1 MTDQIGAFNLKAVI
15 QKTGL
20 NGETLRAWERRYGLP
35 KPGRTAGGHRLY
47 TLRDIQTLNWL
58 SDRQKEGM
66 SISRAVEHW
75 RGLESDGQD
84 PLLAYTP
91 ETEQAEPSGTML
103 VGLRQ
108 AWLDACLEFDERK
121 AEQILAQA
129 FALYAPEVVC
139 QELLQKGLSLL
150 GSSWYEGE
158 ATVQQEHFASGLTLR
173 RLHALLAAAPAPNR
187 PGRILAACPE
197 GEEHEIGL
205 LLLTVL
211 LRRRGWDVVYLGANV
226 PIMQLEHTLRVADPF
241 LVVSV
246 AQTLPSAASLRRMGE
261 FLSAHGVRLAYG
273 GGMFSAQPSIQS
285 LVPGFYLG
293 DELTEATQTVER
305 IWSLK
310 SPVQQVEPIQPDHLQ
325 ALRHLVEFQPHTE
338 IFMSEATRSEG
349 IRPAHLDIALAA
361 LHQHLAAALTLGD
374 IHLLS
379 NSLEW
384 LAGLLENR
392 GLPGKPFARFL
403 EEYQRAIETQI
414 PAEDQGVFADLT
426 EVFTDYLPASP

>member
-1 MTDQIGAFNLKAVI
+1 MTDQIGTFNLKAVI

-47 TLRDIQTLNWL
+47 TMRDIQTLNWL

-84 PLLAYTP
+84 PLLAYTSQP
-91 ETEQAEPSGTML
+91 EQAEPSGIML
-103 VGLRQ
+103 AGLRQ

-121 AEQILAQA
+121 AEQVLAQA

-139 QELLQKGLSLL
+139 KELLQRGLSIL

-158 ATVQQEHFASGLTLR
+158 TTIQQEHFASALTLR
-173 RLHALLAAAPAPNR
+173 RLHALAAAAPIPNR

-197 GEEHEIGL
+197 DEEHEIAL

-226 PIMQLEHTLRVADPF
+226 PIIQLEHTLRGADPF

-261 FLSAHGVRLAYG
+261 FLAVHGVHLAYG
-273 GGMFSAQPSIQS
+273 GGIFNAQPSIQS
-285 LVPGFYLG
+285 LIPGFYLG
-293 DELTEATQTVER
+293 EELSEATKTVER
-305 IWSLK
+305 IWMLK
-310 SPVQQVEPIQPDHLQ
+310 SPVQQVEPTQADHLQ
-325 ALRHLVEFQPHTE
+325 ALRHLVEFQPHIE
-338 IFMSEATRSEG
+338 IFMSEATRGEG
-349 IRPAHLDIALAA
+349 IHPAHSEVALAA
-361 LHQHLAAALTLGD
+361 LQRHLAAALSLGD
-374 IHLLS
+374 IHLLA

-384 LAGLLENR
+384 LEGLLENR
-392 GLPGKPFARFL
+392 GVPRKQLDRFL
-403 EEYQRAIETQI
+403 EIYQRAIASRI
-414 PAEDQGVFADLT
+414 PAEDQKVFAHLT
-426 EVFTDYLPASP
+426 EVFTNYSPASP